1 MGAGMVFLS
10 ALALILLP
18 YVVVQGQELKKC
30 KFNGKGIAVGEVAY
44 QLTENCVELVCKHNG
59 KKSLLVLQHIDGCT
73 FIDTTT
79 AAPTTPAVP
88 KCDYTKF
95 GSAHTMNLAANPKCD
110 FHKTGVTAEEK
121 QIILETHNMNE
132 LIWNDQLAEVA

>member
-1 MGAGMVFLS
+1 MVFLS

-44 QLTENCVELVCKHNG
+44 QLAENCVELVCKHNG

-79 AAPTTPAVP
+79 MAPTTLPPAP
-88 KCDYTKF
+88 KCNYKKMF
-95 GSAHTMNLAANPKCD
+95 GDTHTMALKRNKECEKKNPQVWCD
-110 FHKTGVTAEEK
+110 RGRKTDHSQDT
-121 QIILETHNMNE
+121 Q
-132 LIWNDQLAEVA
+132 